1 MIDVHLCNV
10 AVTRSLRQMPATLTI
25 SRPQGKYEG
34 LAHFG
39 RREGVSRVASMIAK
53 DFFSQRTGEVIFV
66 LRFDERIDEVFHR
79 LVLF

>member
-25 SRPQGKYEG
+25 SRPHGKCEELEHLG
-34 LAHFG
+34 TG
-39 RREGVSRVASMIAK
+39 EGVSRVASMIAK
-53 DFFSQRTGEVIFV
+53 DFFSHRTRDVIFV
-66 LRFDERIDEVFHR
+66 LRFDERSDEVLYR